1 MSMSP
6 EDIQAIVFY
15 RKQKA
20 YATLQ
25 EAEDMIQT
33 AHWNLAIQRLYYA
46 AFYMADASQSGGR
59 VIK

>member
-25 EAEDMIQT
+25 EAEDMIQNSSLEFGHST
-33 AHWNLAIQRLYYA
+33 SILCCFLYGV
-46 AFYMADASQSGGR
+46 SLIG
-59 VIK
+59 